1 MKTVNLNE
9 FFEELAK
16 ESGRNMKIEMLMANK
31 ENRELREIIRL
42 ALDPF
47 TQFYIRKIPAY
58 TPATNPT
65 MDLGQAMGALYDLSA
80 RLVTGNDAIAHLT
93 NILESSDPY
102 VAKIIERIIQ
112 KDLKCGV
119 QASTANKVWMG
130 LVPTYPCML
139 CSGYE
144 QRLVD
149 KIEFPAYVQLKMDGM
164 RFNAIVKDG
173 AVTFR
178 SRNGKELDLLG
189 NLEQEFLE
197 MAGMMDCVFDGE
209 LLIRDTDKKIVDR
222 QTGNGILSKANK
234 GTISKEEASRIHA
247 TVWDVISLV
256 TFQDGYD
263 PQPYEKRFE
272 RLASMNMPERI
283 ELVTTSIAPDLETAN
298 ELFESYLQAG
308 QEGII
313 LKDKNGVWENKR
325 AKHQIKFKGE
335 LECDLLITETVKGTG
350 KYDGMLG
357 AVVCQSADGKIK
369 VNVGS
374 GFNEEQRKTFTEK
387 DLVGKVVAVKYNA
400 RIKNKLG
407 DESLFLPI
415 FIEVREDKDV
425 ADSSEVIKLAK
436 FIECLSGDMVL
447 SSISLKLLMNNM
459 SSGIVSNSDTMIM
472 KILTMKQR
480 TFGKV

>member
-1 MKTVNLNE
+1 MNLNE
-9 FFEELAK
+9 FFDTLAA
-16 ESGRNMKIEMLMANK
+16 ESGRNAKIDLLEANR
-31 ENRELREIIRL
+31 ENKELREVIRL

-65 MDLGQAMGALYDLSA
+65 MDLGIALGALYDLSA
-80 RLVTGNDAIAHLT
+80 RLVTGNAAIDHLK
-93 NILESSDPY
+93 NILESTEPY
-102 VAKIIERIIQ
+102 VAKLIEKIIQ

-149 KIEFPAYVQLKMDGM
+149 KIKFPAYVQLKMDGM

-209 LLIRDTDKKIVDR
+209 LLVVDSEKGIIDR

-247 TVWDVISLV
+247 TVWDMISLV
-256 TFQDGYD
+256 TFQDGHD
-263 PQPYEKRFE
+263 PLPYGKRFE
-272 RLASMNMPERI
+272 KLMNMNLPERVN
-283 ELVTTSIAPDLETAN
+283 LVATSKVNNIETAN

-313 LKDKNGVWENKR
+313 LKDMNGVWENKR

-350 KYDGMLG
+350 KYEGMLG
-357 AVVCQSADGKIK
+357 AVVCQSSDGKIK

-387 DLVGKVVAVKYNA
+387 DLVGKIVAVKYNA

-415 FIEVREDKDV
+415 FVEVREDKDN
-425 ADSSEVIKLAK
+425 ADSSEVIK
-436 FIECLSGDMVL
+436 
-447 SSISLKLLMNNM
+447 
-459 SSGIVSNSDTMIM
+459 
-472 KILTMKQR
+472 
-480 TFGKV
+480 